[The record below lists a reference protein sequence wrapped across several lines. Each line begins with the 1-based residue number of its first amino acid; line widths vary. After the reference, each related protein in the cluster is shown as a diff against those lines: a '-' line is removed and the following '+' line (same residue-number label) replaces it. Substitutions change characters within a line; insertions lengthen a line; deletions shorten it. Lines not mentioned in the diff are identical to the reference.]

1 MFPREDKR
9 PGKDNTDYM
18 NYRELFI
25 ESNQEAEERFSLT
38 LERIAQI
45 AEGEENRMEKALH
58 DYFQKTALFLIRC
71 SKSWEEIASGRRKD
85 FSWEQVKKE
94 NQEFYQDI
102 LPQNY
107 GHSYADPAWAVKM
120 LGEEYGRIL
129 SFLYTELRSQ
139 RAFLFEQNLKK
150 VTILNELFLEIYF
163 LFENEKVSYMQLKET
178 IYWFLHDY
186 APEWVGYRVREMFD
200 PALDFAVS
208 IVMESDLHDLRYL
221 YEYGD
226 YISEVEI
233 QSAQYLNSLPQE
245 EIETIA
251 RTFTEGYLRGFELKG
266 VDLSKKKTV
275 NIRYPIGFERIIRE
289 AIRQFREMGLQP
301 VIYRAALN
309 TLNKRQNLRIGY
321 LSTNPNPQY
330 DYDHRFD
337 SAIYLDKRMIERK
350 LACMRK
356 AYEEYEE
363 QAAGFAGPACFEVF
377 GEEPFVPESKSE
389 CYHFSE
395 RQKHLSIEYSSMANA
410 LMNEFVNQ
418 EERSFTIIAYPLP
431 SIGEQFPQIF
441 EEVCRVNTLD
451 NESYKEIQ
459 QCMINSLDKAESV
472 KITGRGSNKTD
483 LEISLC
489 SLEDET
495 RQTKFENCLADVNI
509 PVGEVF
515 TSPKLKGTNGVLH
528 VVEVYLN
535 GLCYKN
541 LKIVFKD
548 GMVEDYSCD
557 NFQDREKGRKFIKEN
572 LLYNRDTLPMGE
584 FAIGTNTT
592 AYVMAAKYG
601 IMGKLPILIAEK
613 MGPHIALGDTCY
625 SYSEDVRVY
634 NPDGKEIV
642 AKENECSVKRKE
654 NPSEAYFNCHTDI
667 TIPYEELASITAVK
681 KGSTC
686 IPGIPGQMKKRIEIP
701 ILMNGR
707 FVLEG
712 TLELNKP
719 FQER

>member
-1 MFPREDKR
+1 
-9 PGKDNTDYM
+9 M

-120 LGEEYGRIL
+120 LGEEYVRIL